1 MCKKL
6 KSCRSQPRTI
16 SLRPAPRTYIYLTVR
31 QLKFR
36 VDTNIVA
43 LRIMFCLYVSN
54 PIHIRFHFLLND
66 WKIKVIE
73 FHVYP
78 HRQGSISHPIIVVRT
93 TGCWEVWSCNYA
105 TQSLNINIRLKKSIH
120 FGIKIFIKAYSSR
133 PWIVDFFALVLA
145 LWIVAPR
152 YIILLLF

>member
-16 SLRPAPRTYIYLTVR
+16 SLWPAPRTYIDLTVR

-36 VDTNIVA
+36 VDANIIT
-43 LRIMFCLYVSN
+43 LRIMFCLDVSN
-54 PIHIRFHFLLND
+54 PINIWFHFLLND

-93 TGCWEVWSCNYA
+93 AWGWEVWSCNN
-105 TQSLNINIRLKKSIH
+105 TSQSLNINIGLKKSIH
-120 FGIKIFIKAYSSR
+120 FAINIFIKAHSSR
-133 PWIVDFFALVLA
+133 PWVVDFFALILA
-145 LWIVAPR
+145 LWIVAPG